1 MKQILSVLTVMAMSL
16 MIACKGRPSDSEL
29 QTKVAEMVKVPGV
42 LTEVKEGM
50 VTLSG
55 TVADEA
61 SKTAA
66 ESAAKN
72 VEGVKGV
79 ANNISVIA
87 PPAMDPVVNIS
98 PDDALATQVSA
109 AVKDFPG
116 VAATV
121 KDGVISV
128 AGELTKDQWKTL
140 KMALDALGPKKV
152 DASGLKLK

>member
-1 MKQILSVLTVMAMSL
+1 MKKITSILAIMAFSL
-16 MIACKGRPSDSEL
+16 MIACKGRPSDTEL
-29 QTKVAEMVKVPGV
+29 QTKVSEMVKVPGV
-42 LTEVKEGM
+42 VTEVKEGA

-55 TVADEA
+55 TVVDEA

-66 ESAAKN
+66 ESAARS
-72 VEGVKGV
+72 VEGIKGV
-79 ANNISVIA
+79 TNNIAVIA

-98 PDDALATQVSA
+98 PDDALTTQVSA

-121 KDGVISV
+121 NDGVISV

-140 KMALDALGPKKV
+140 KMALDGLGPKKV

>member
-1 MKQILSVLTVMAMSL
+1 MKKIFSVLAIMGFSL
-16 MIACKGRPSDSEL
+16 MIACKGKPNDTEL
-29 QTKVAEMVKVPGV
+29 QGKVSEMVKVPGV
-42 LTEVKEGM
+42 LTEVKEGT

-61 SKTAA
+61 AKTAA
-66 ESAAKN
+66 ESAART
-72 VEGVKGV
+72 VEGIKGV
-79 ANNISVIA
+79 TNNITVIA
-87 PPAMDPVVNIS
+87 PPAIDPVVNIS
-98 PDDALATQVSA
+98 PDDALIAQVST

-128 AGELTKDQWKTL
+128 AGELTKSQWKTL

>member
-1 MKQILSVLTVMAMSL
+1 MRKVFSVLAIMGFSL
-16 MIACKGRPSDSEL
+16 MIACKGKPNDTEL

-42 LTEVKEGM
+42 VSEVKEGT

-55 TVADEA
+55 TVTDEA

-66 ESAAKN
+66 ESAARA
-72 VEGVKGV
+72 VEGIKGV
-79 ANNISVIA
+79 TNNIAVVA
-87 PPAMDPVVNIS
+87 PVVPEPVINIS
-98 PDDALATQVSA
+98 PDDAMSTQVA
-109 AVKDFPG
+109 TAVKDFPG
-116 VAATV
+116 IAATV

-128 AGELTKDQWKTL
+128 AGELKKDQWKTL